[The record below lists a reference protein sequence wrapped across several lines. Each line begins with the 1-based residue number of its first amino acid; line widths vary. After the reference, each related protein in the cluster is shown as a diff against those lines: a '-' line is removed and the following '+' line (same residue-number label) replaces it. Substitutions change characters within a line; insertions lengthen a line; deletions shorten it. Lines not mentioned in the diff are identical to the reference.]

1 MSGEAY
7 LIEALRTPI
16 GRHGGAL
23 ASVRPDDLAAGVL
36 EALMGRVGLPKGDV
50 GDVILGCANQAGED
64 NRNVARMSALLAG
77 FPVTVPGV
85 TVNRLCASGLEAVAQ
100 AARAVKVGDLD
111 ACIGGGVESMSRAP
125 LAVPKAERAYQTG
138 SVTAHDTTLG
148 WRFVNPRME
157 QMYGIETMGETAEN
171 LAAEYGIARA
181 EQDAYAL
188 ASHRKATAAI
198 AANRFATEL
207 TPVEVVTDGGSS
219 FVATDEGPRADTNFD
234 ALAALRPVFR
244 KGGSVTAGNSSSIND
259 GAAAMLVASRDYVRA
274 HGLTPLARVVATSV
288 AGVPPRIMGIG
299 PVPAT
304 RTVLERA
311 GITLA
316 DVGIIELNEAFA
328 AQALAVLR
336 DLDLDPED
344 ARINPNGGAVA
355 LGHPL
360 GCSGARILT
369 TLLHEMLKSD
379 TEFGLA
385 TMCIGVGQGMAM
397 VVARES

>member
-7 LIEALRTPI
+7 LIEAMRTPI
-16 GRHGGAL
+16 GRHGGVL
-23 ASVRPDDLAAGVL
+23 ATVRPDDMAAGVL

-50 GDVILGCANQAGED
+50 GDVIMGCANQAGED

-100 AARAVKVGDLD
+100 AARAVRLGEMD

-125 LAVPKAERAYQTG
+125 LAMPKAERPYQAG

-157 QMYGIETMGETAEN
+157 QLYGIDSMGRTAEN
-171 LAAEYGIARA
+171 LAEEYGITRA
-181 EQDAYAL
+181 EQDAFAL
-188 ASHRKATAAI
+188 ASHRKATAAV
-198 AANRFATEL
+198 AAKRFAAEL
-207 TPVEVVTDGGSS
+207 APVEVVVRNSRS
-219 FVATDEGPRADTNFD
+219 FVDSDEGPRADTSYE
-234 ALAALRPVFR
+234 ALAGLRPAF
-244 KGGSVTAGNSSSIND
+244 KEGGSVTAGNSSSIND
-259 GAAAMLVASRDYVRA
+259 GAAAVLVTSRDYVQA
-274 HGLTPLARVVATSV
+274 HGLKPLARVVTTAV
-288 AGVPPRIMGIG
+288 VGVQPRVMGIG

-304 RTVLERA
+304 RMALERA

-328 AQALAVLR
+328 AQALAVMR
-336 DLDLDPED
+336 DLALDPED
-344 ARINPNGGAVA
+344 ARINPNGGAIA

-369 TLLHEMLKSD
+369 TLLHEMVKTD

-397 VVARES
+397 VVAREN

>member
-7 LIEALRTPI
+7 LIEAVRTPI
-16 GRHGGAL
+16 GRHGGVL
-23 ASVRPDDLAAGVL
+23 ATIRPDDLAAGVL

-50 GDVILGCANQAGED
+50 GDVIMGCANQAGED

-77 FPVTVPGV
+77 FPVTVHGV

-100 AARAVKVGDLD
+100 AARAVKLGEMD
-111 ACIGGGVESMSRAP
+111 ACIGAGVESMSRAP
-125 LAVPKAERAYQTG
+125 LVLPKAERAYQAGT
-138 SVTAHDTTLG
+138 VTAHDTTLG

-157 QMYGIETMGETAEN
+157 QLYGIDSMGETAEN
-171 LAAEYGIARA
+171 LASQYAIGRA

-198 AANRFATEL
+198 AAKRFAAEMV
-207 TPVEVVTDGGSS
+207 PVEVTLRKTSS
-219 FVATDEGPRADTNFD
+219 FVDTDEGPRADTSFD
-234 ALAALRPVFR
+234 ALAGLRPAFR
-244 KGGSVTAGNSSSIND
+244 EGGSVTAGNSSSIND
-259 GAAAMLVASRDYVRA
+259 GAAAVLVTSRDYARA
-274 HGLTPLARVVATSV
+274 HGLTPLARVVATAV
-288 AGVPPRIMGIG
+288 VGVPPRMMGIG

-304 RTVLERA
+304 RLALERA

-316 DVGIIELNEAFA
+316 DLGLIELNEAFA
-328 AQALAVLR
+328 AQAIAVMR
-336 DLDLDPED
+336 DLALDPED
-344 ARINPNGGAVA
+344 PRVNPNGGAIA

-369 TLLHEMLKSD
+369 TLLHEMVKTD

-385 TMCIGVGQGMAM
+385 TMCVGVGQGMAM
-397 VVARES
+397 VVAREN